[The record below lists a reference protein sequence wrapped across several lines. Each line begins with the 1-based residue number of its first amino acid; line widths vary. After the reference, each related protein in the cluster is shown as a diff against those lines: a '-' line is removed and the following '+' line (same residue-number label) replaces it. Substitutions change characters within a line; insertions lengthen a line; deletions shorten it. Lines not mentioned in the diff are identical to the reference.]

1 MEKAD
6 IRQVAKWMLGKAIS
20 TEYLDPILD
29 LIMDDVFEDVQTFAD
44 PVQWDEY
51 DIKLAIG
58 KVLRN
63 KLGIDG

>member
-20 TEYLDPILD
+20 TDYLDTILD
-29 LIMDDVFEDVQTFAD
+29 VIIDDVFEDVQTCAD
-44 PVQWDEY
+44 PVQWNED

-58 KVLRN
+58 RVLCY
-63 KLGIDG
+63 KLGIDC